1 MVIYAKWPLFSNEA
15 KWPLFSS
22 GPFSQ
27 MRKHVTIYAKRDHMP
42 YFVQNE
48 LYTVPDSPVDANF
61 NEVFCTGIKFTGAK
75 L

>member
-1 MVIYAKWPLFSNEA
+1 
-15 KWPLFSS
+15 
-22 GPFSQ
+22 
-27 MRKHVTIYAKRDHMP
+27 MP